1 MRFLLCVLLSILLI
15 SCGGD
20 SGSSGSSSRGNSNTP
35 PTAQDVTIDTG
46 YNDFITYDLSSDIND
61 VETAKSDLVIEVID
75 KPKYSTTGE
84 LTENCPLDNNN
95 TGKIMWNSN
104 TEFYYEVC
112 HGPGYTGSVYFTYK
126 VIDESH
132 VESEVRK
139 VTINNL
145 LDS

>member
-46 YNDFITYDLSSDIND
+46 HNDFITYDLSSDIND
-61 VETAKSDLVIEVID
+61 VETAKSDLVIEVVD

-104 TEFYYEVC
+104 AEFYYDMTMVLAILVPYISHAKSLTEV
-112 HGPGYTGSVYFTYK
+112 TLK
-126 VIDESH
+126 VKCE
-132 VESEVRK
+132 K
-139 VTINNL
+139 
-145 LDS
+145 